1 VRDVELPARGS
12 ATGYLTNLPAWGLQE
27 WSSAFG
33 VWRVSFFSAHW
44 SLQLLWPLRS
54 SWLALRSGSPFLLGS
69 SPTSSAGASCSEQFV
84 GAGKQT
90 PSVMPG
96 RRSISGHR
104 SLFLLIWDAVRM
116 TEDDSEGTG
125 VPKRF
130 QKLKFNPLRDVLPI
144 VAVIVGVFLAV
155 RAVAGLAGGG
165 DPLLIYVG
173 SGLAVLGVA
182 VFFINRWQRKRGL

>member
-1 VRDVELPARGS
+1 MTKD
-12 ATGYLTNLPAWGLQE
+12 
-27 WSSAFG
+27 
-33 VWRVSFFSAHW
+33 
-44 SLQLLWPLRS
+44 
-54 SWLALRSGSPFLLGS
+54 
-69 SPTSSAGASCSEQFV
+69 
-84 GAGKQT
+84 
-90 PSVMPG
+90 
-96 RRSISGHR
+96 GH
-104 SLFLLIWDAVRM
+104 
-116 TEDDSEGTG
+116 EGTR

-130 QKLKFNPLRDVLPI
+130 QKLNFNPLRDVPPI

>member
-1 VRDVELPARGS
+1 
-12 ATGYLTNLPAWGLQE
+12 
-27 WSSAFG
+27 
-33 VWRVSFFSAHW
+33 
-44 SLQLLWPLRS
+44 
-54 SWLALRSGSPFLLGS
+54 
-69 SPTSSAGASCSEQFV
+69 
-84 GAGKQT
+84 
-90 PSVMPG
+90 
-96 RRSISGHR
+96 
-104 SLFLLIWDAVRM
+104 M
-116 TEDDSEGTG
+116 TEDGAGDRR

-182 VFFINRWQRKRGL
+182 VFFINRWQRRRGL